1 MPAPHTLDG
10 WYVFHDFRTVR
21 REAWKAADVHTAA
34 AVLRDFGAF
43 IQDEIDAQQAR
54 LGSFGQFLIAGTK
67 ADLLFLYMRP
77 TIRELNEVKAR
88 FEATRFADFTDR
100 AYSYVSVVELGGY
113 LAKPGVDVEKD
124 EALQM
129 RLKPPVP
136 DMRYVCFYP
145 MNKRRTHPDNWYML
159 GEEERRKH
167 LMAHGQIGRQYAG
180 KVKQVISGSVGLDD
194 WEWGVTLYA
203 DDPIHFKKL
212 IYEMRF
218 DESSA
223 RFAEFGPF
231 YVGEQVDAEGLAR
244 WMMALHG

>member
-10 WYVFHDFRTVR
+10 WYVLHDFRTVK
-21 REAWKAADVHTAA
+21 REAWKALDGHTAA
-34 AVLRDFGAF
+34 AVMRDLRAFIEAELDAARARTASFGAF
-43 IQDEIDAQQAR
+43 V
-54 LGSFGQFLIAGTK
+54 IAGGK
-67 ADLLFLYMRP
+67 ADLLFVYMRP
-77 TIRELNEVKAR
+77 TLEELNDVKAR
-88 FEATRFADFTDR
+88 FESTRFADFTDR

-113 LAKPGVDVEKD
+113 LAKPGVDIEQD
-124 EALQM
+124 EALQL

-136 DMRYVCFYP
+136 NMRYVCFYP
-145 MNKRRTHPDNWYML
+145 MNKRRVHPDNWYML
-159 GEEERRKH
+159 DEEERRKH
-167 LMAHGQIGRQYAG
+167 LIVHGQIGRQYAG
-180 KVKQVISGSVGLDD
+180 KVKQIISGSVGLDD

-231 YVGEQVDAEGLAR
+231 YVGQQVDHEALTQ
-244 WMMALHG
+244 WMMTFHG